1 MKSKNIIIKNK
12 NSQERK
18 PSENKIQSL
27 CFLWLRNTYPKT
39 YGLCFHVPNGGLRS
53 LRESMALKSM
63 GVVPGIPDLV
73 LAIPN
78 HTGYLGRKFNALFI
92 EMKTDKGRESDQQLR
107 IHECLRNAGNMVVTC
122 RTLDEF
128 KSVIIIYLNNSLYDN

>member
-1 MKSKNIIIKNK
+1 MKIKK
-12 NSQERK
+12 KDQKERK
-18 PSENKIQSL
+18 PSENKIQAD
-27 CFLWLRNTYPKT
+27 CFFWLRNTYPKT

-63 GVVPGIPDLV
+63 GVVSGIPDLV

-78 HTGYLGRKFNALFI
+78 HTGYLGRNFNALFI
-92 EMKTDKGRESDQQLR
+92 EMKTDKGRESDQQLK

-128 KSVIIIYLNNSLYDN
+128 KSVTTLYLKNSLYGN